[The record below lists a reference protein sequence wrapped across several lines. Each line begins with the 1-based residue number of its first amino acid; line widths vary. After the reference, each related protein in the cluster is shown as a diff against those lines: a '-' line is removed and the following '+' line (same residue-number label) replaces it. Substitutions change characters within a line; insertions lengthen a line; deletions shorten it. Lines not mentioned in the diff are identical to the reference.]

1 VKVLSAD
8 SSDVAS
14 QLIPEI
20 DLKFDSIPMGALVDL
35 VRAEQTATK
44 TGPSLPS
51 GEAFRLSIMPSDA
64 EIAKARR
71 TLHRKALA
79 VLATFLVSYIS
90 LVHPSTPAIVRALM
104 FPLVAVSLIMAATS
118 VMHDANHAAFFGKS
132 KIGNKMVGSV
142 ADLLGVSSVL
152 WRIEHDIHHA
162 DTNVQGLDKDI
173 DQGAIARFAPAQE
186 WKPWHKFQYLY
197 LWPAYGLMGIQWL
210 LVADF
215 YDLFRGHVASEP
227 IDRVSV
233 GSKISVIAGKLSHVV
248 WALAIPMIW
257 HDWWKVVA
265 VYFAGSWLMGF
276 TLAVTFQMAHCVPT
290 AIFTDQSVA
299 RRGDDF
305 IWHQLNTTVDVAPC
319 RGLVGRFRSLLIGGL
334 DYQIEHHLA
343 PHVPHPAYPAMAKRL
358 QAACA
363 SVGVEY
369 RTHQSAFGAIRAH
382 ASWLKT
388 MSIKPAV
395 ASVR

>member
-1 VKVLSAD
+1 MKVLSAD
-8 SSDVAS
+8 SSVVAT
-14 QLIPEI
+14 QLTPAI
-20 DLKFDSIPMGALVDL
+20 DLELDPIQVTDVINVGLRSDMSLPGNV
-35 VRAEQTATK
+35 Q
-44 TGPSLPS
+44 LPS
-51 GEAFRLSIMPSDA
+51 GEAFRLSIMPSEA
-64 EIAKARR
+64 EVASARR

-79 VLATFLVSYIS
+79 VAATFLVSYVS
-90 LVHPSTPAIVRALM
+90 LVHPSTPAIVRVLM
-104 FPLVAVSLIMAATS
+104 FPFVAVSLIMAATS

-132 KIGNKMVGSV
+132 KIGNKVVGSV

-173 DQGAIARFAPAQE
+173 DQGAIARFAPAQA
-186 WKPWHKFQYLY
+186 WKPWHKFQHLY
-197 LWPAYGLMGIQWL
+197 LWPAYGLMGVQWL

-257 HDWWKVVA
+257 HEWWKVVA
-265 VYFAGSWLMGF
+265 VYLAGSWLMGF
-276 TLAVTFQMAHCVPT
+276 TLAVTFQMAHCVPN
-290 AIFTDQSVA
+290 AVFTDESVA
-299 RRGDDF
+299 RRGDAF

-319 RGLVGRFRSLLIGGL
+319 HGLVGRFRSMLIGGL

-369 RTHQSAFGAIRAH
+369 RTHTSAFAAIRSH
-382 ASWLKT
+382 AAWLKA
-388 MSIKPAV
+388 MSVNPVAAPAK
-395 ASVR
+395 